1 MSQHIHPDV
10 EWACQLR
17 LGAQGGNFKSPNV
30 VFLLFE
36 VAAAMFRAS
45 STGWVVAALEDD
57 RVKHD
62 APSLVVGALRK
73 NAAEEASFEGNL
85 PPVFVWQQTPY
96 V

>member
-1 MSQHIHPDV
+1 
-10 EWACQLR
+10 
-17 LGAQGGNFKSPNV
+17 
-30 VFLLFE
+30 
-36 VAAAMFRAS
+36 
-45 STGWVVAALEDD
+45 VVAALEDD